1 MHDCGGSNDV
11 LNRIASIK
19 QSATTYA
26 SYTYLGGG
34 SIVRRDHPQ
43 PQVSLGL
50 WGGTSGTYSG
60 LDRLGRVVDQLW
72 RDYGA
77 GQGRERFG
85 HGYDRDSNRI
95 YRDHTVS
102 SAGASAGLRGRCL
115 LTLRAGDS
123 S

>member
-1 MHDCGGSNDV
+1 MCSDDV

-19 QSATTYA
+19 QGATTYA

-43 PQVSLGL
+43 PQVRLDL

-60 LDRLGRVVDQLW
+60 LDRFGRVVDQLW

-77 GQGRERFG
+77 SADRERFG
-85 HGYDRDSNRI
+85 HGYDRNSNRV

-102 SAGASAGLRGRCL
+102 SAGASAALRVRYF